1 MAKQNLVYQF
11 VFVLTGIE
19 VKFLLSGFW
28 TSGIS
33 SVDTKL
39 TLNWIGTIAGI
50 KIELYN
56 TEIMVTNLPN
66 ILYVLIFTLG

>member
-11 VFVLTGIE
+11 VFVITGIE

-50 KIELYN
+50 KI
-56 TEIMVTNLPN
+56 
-66 ILYVLIFTLG
+66 